1 MESQNLNH
9 NPLTEE
15 IEKYCQQIRNLAEE
29 SEGNILEL
37 VLILRKVEEMHREIR
52 EKMLEP
58 CLPDTRHRLYLLLKN
73 LEETGGWPYIPRMRL
88 TDLCQHLLLSSESE
102 SQSPAEK

>member
-1 MESQNLNH
+1 MENQSLNH
-9 NPLTEE
+9 NLLEEE
-15 IEKYCQQIRNLAEE
+15 IEKNCQQIWHLAEE
-29 SEGNILEL
+29 SEGNSLDL

-58 CLPDTRHRLYLLLKN
+58 SLPDTRHRLYILLKN

-88 TDLCQHLLLSSESE
+88 KDLCQHLL
-102 SQSPAEK
+102 PKAEKSTTTD